1 MTYGTSELSYNPL
14 ILKALWEGKLSTFTG
29 LSMAFVLLTPCIIK
43 EKMNACHM
51 SRTVV

>member
-14 ILKALWEGKLSTFTG
+14 ILKALWEGKLSTFIG
-29 LSMAFVLLTPCIIK
+29 LSMAFVVLTPCIIK
-43 EKMNACHM
+43 EKMIACSL

>member
-1 MTYGTSELSYNPL
+1 MTYGTSELSYNSL
-14 ILKALWEGKLSTFTG
+14 IFKALWSIKLSILTG
-29 LSMAFVLLTPCIIK
+29 LVEVSTLLTPCIIK

>member
-1 MTYGTSELSYNPL
+1 MTYGTSELSYNSL
-14 ILKALWEGKLSTFTG
+14 IFKALWSSKLSIFGG
-29 LSMAFVLLTPCIIK
+29 LGEVSPLLTPCIIK

>member
-1 MTYGTSELSYNPL
+1 MTYGTSELSYNLL
-14 ILKALWEGKLSTFTG
+14 IPKAFVECKLSIFVG

-43 EKMNACHM
+43 EKMIACSL

>member
-29 LSMAFVLLTPCIIK
+29 LVAVYTPLTPCIIK
-43 EKMNACHM
+43 EKFSACSL